1 MINTSATG
9 GYLAP
14 SSPAP
19 AEDIAFDR
27 FFQAVIAGVTGMA
40 AAQIR
45 PRWAETPLAIPE
57 RGIDW
62 AAFGVIGIDATDYP
76 VVLHKSASDG
86 ADEMQRHETIDLM
99 VSFYGP
105 NSTKSATLF
114 RDGLYIPQ
122 NREAMWAAQVAVL
135 DFGRLVSVPDLLN
148 NTWRRRFDVPV
159 RLRRCITRV
168 YPVLNLLSAQ
178 GSVMTASSVTQPFT
192 VSET

>member
-1 MINTSATG
+1 MPNTSATG

-14 SSPAP
+14 SSAAP
-19 AEDIAFDR
+19 SEDIAFER
-27 FFQAVIAGVTGMA
+27 FMQAVIVGVTGLVA
-40 AAQIR
+40 ANVR

-62 AAFGVIGIDATDYP
+62 SAFGVTGTEADDYP
-76 VVLHKSASDG
+76 VVLHQSAG
-86 ADEMQRHETIDLM
+86 NGTDEMQRHETIELM

-105 NSTKSATLF
+105 NSQRSATLF

-122 NREAMWAAQVAVL
+122 NREELWRAQVAVL
-135 DFGRLVSVPDLLN
+135 DFGRLVSVPDLMN
-148 NTWRRRFDVPV
+148 NQWRRRIDAPL

-178 GSVMTASSVTQPFT
+178 GSFRTDLGDVQNFT
-192 VSET
+192 VTET